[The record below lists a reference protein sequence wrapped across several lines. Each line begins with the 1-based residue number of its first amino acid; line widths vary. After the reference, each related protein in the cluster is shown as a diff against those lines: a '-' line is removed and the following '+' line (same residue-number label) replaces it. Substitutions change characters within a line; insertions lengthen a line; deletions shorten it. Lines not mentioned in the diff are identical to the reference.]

1 MCGRMAKKLLFI
13 VLAMSAFTAQAN
25 TIYKCMKD
33 EKVIFS
39 QTVCPQEYSQHKIE
53 YQLGI
58 TTEIDSDKRE
68 LKDDPLKALL
78 NKQTI
83 SKEKLLQLL
92 DGEIYRLKQENS
104 YFEILRASE
113 IQKLDRKR
121 YWQTKPKDD
130 PSYGL
135 ELQSISERFNDLT
148 KNNINVIRVLNQHK
162 MKVSAE
168 TPPDEYMSN

>member
-1 MCGRMAKKLLFI
+1 MAKRLLLI
-13 VLAMSAFTAQAN
+13 ACSLSAFGAQAN
-25 TIYKCMKD
+25 VIYKCMQD

-39 QTVCPQEYSQHKIE
+39 QTVCPQKYRQHKIE

-58 TTEIDSDKRE
+58 TTEVDSDKRE
-68 LKDDPLKALL
+68 LKHDPLKVLL
-78 NKQTI
+78 NKKTL

-113 IQKLDRKR
+113 IQNLDRQR
-121 YWQTKPKDD
+121 YWQIKPKDD

-135 ELQSISERFNDLT
+135 ELQKITQRFDKLT
-148 KNNINVIRVLNQHK
+148 KSNAQILRVLSQHK
-162 MKVSAE
+162 LKISAE